1 MDDSLFSAP
10 HNGTPTSKAAAESV
24 SPTTAKTVRN
34 AIYAY
39 IELRGDTGATRE
51 EIENHMGIDGNTIR
65 PRVVELIN
73 EGRVIGTDMQRKTSN
88 GRNAEVLVVK
98 K

>member
-1 MDDSLFSAP
+1 MELFSAP

-39 IELRGDTGATRE
+39 LELRGDTGATRE

-65 PRVVELIN
+65 PLVVELIN